1 MTDMSV
7 TDAIMA
13 RNSVRA
19 FLPDAVD
26 MAQVREILAKAS
38 RAATGCNFQP
48 WRIHVVTGAAR
59 DSLIQAVMAKA
70 MSGEREGAEYPI
82 QPEPMWP
89 EIAARYGKMG
99 ADMFALLDIA
109 REDKAARAAA
119 VARNFEFFGAPVGI
133 FFSIDKR
140 FGPAQWADCGM
151 LMQNV
156 MLLAV
161 EAGLATCPQESWA
174 GFAPTVKGFLGLGED
189 HILWSGLAMGHP
201 DPSAKVNT
209 IRTDRAAVD
218 EFATFLA

>member
-1 MTDMSV
+1 MTNISV

-26 MAQVREILAKAS
+26 MGVVRDILAKAS

-48 WRIHVVTGAAR
+48 WRIHVVSGASR
-59 DSLIQAVMAKA
+59 DALVQSVMDKV
-70 MSGEREGAEYPI
+70 MSGQQEAPEYPI
-82 QPEPMWP
+82 QPDPMWP
-89 EIAARYGKMG
+89 EIAARYGKLG
-99 ADMFALLDIA
+99 ADMFGLMDIA
-109 REDKAARAAA
+109 RDDKAARAAA
-119 VARNFEFFGAPVGI
+119 TARNFEFFGAPVGL
-133 FFSIDKR
+133 FFSIDTR

-174 GFAPTVKGFLGLGED
+174 MFAPTVKAFLGLDDG
-189 HILWSGLAMGHP
+189 HILWSGMALGHP
-201 DPSAKVNT
+201 DPAAKVNSL
-209 IRTDRAAVD
+209 RTDREAVD
-218 EFATFLA
+218 DFATFLV

>member
-1 MTDMSV
+1 MTNMSV
-7 TDAIMA
+7 TDAIMS

-19 FLPDAVD
+19 FLPNAVE
-26 MAQVREILAKAS
+26 MWQVRDILAKAT

-48 WRIHVVTGAAR
+48 WRIHVVSGAAR
-59 DSLIQAVMAKA
+59 DALVETVMGKA
-70 MSGEREGAEYPI
+70 MTGARELPEYPI
-82 QPEPMWP
+82 QPDPMWP

-99 ADMFALLDIA
+99 ADMFGLMDIA
-109 REDKAARAAA
+109 RDDKDARAAA

-151 LMQNV
+151 LMQNI

-161 EAGLATCPQESWA
+161 EAGMATCPQESWA
-174 GFAPTVKGFLGLGED
+174 MFAPTVKAFLGLDDG
-189 HILWSGLAMGHP
+189 HILWSGMAMGHP
-201 DPSAKVNT
+201 DPAAKVNT

-218 EFATFLA
+218 EFTTFLS

>member
-1 MTDMSV
+1 MTNMSV

-26 MAQVREILAKAS
+26 MGQVRDILAKAS

-48 WRIHVVTGAAR
+48 WRIHVVSGAAR
-59 DSLIQAVMAKA
+59 DALVQTVMAKA
-70 MSGEREGAEYPI
+70 AAGEREAPEYPI
-82 QPEPMWP
+82 QPDPMWP
-89 EIAARYGKMG
+89 EIAARYGQMG
-99 ADMFALLDIA
+99 ADMFGLLDIA
-109 REDKAARAAA
+109 REDTAARMAA
-119 VARNFEFFGAPVGI
+119 VARNFEFFGAPVGM
-133 FFSIDKR
+133 FFSLDKR

-174 GFAPTVKGFLGLGED
+174 MYAPTVKAFLGLGDD
-189 HILWSGLAMGHP
+189 HILWSGLALGHP

-209 IRTDRAAVD
+209 IRTDRAAVE
-218 EFATFLA
+218 EFATFLS